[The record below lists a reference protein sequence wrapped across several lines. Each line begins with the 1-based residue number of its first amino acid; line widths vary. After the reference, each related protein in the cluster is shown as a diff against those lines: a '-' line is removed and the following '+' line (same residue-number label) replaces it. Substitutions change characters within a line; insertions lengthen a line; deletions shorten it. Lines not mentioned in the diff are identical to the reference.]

1 MFKSSSERFY
11 GKTGE
16 LKAEMRGG
24 AGSIEV
30 SAHNSPEKQWSLKTL
45 KII

>member
-1 MFKSSSERFY
+1 MFKGSSERSY

-16 LKAEMRGG
+16 LEAEMRGG
-24 AGSIEV
+24 AGDIEV
-30 SAHNSPEKQWSLKTL
+30 SAHNSPEKQWSLKTV

>member
-1 MFKSSSERFY
+1 MFKGSSERSY

-16 LKAEMRGG
+16 LKAKMRGG
-24 AGSIEV
+24 AGGIAV
-30 SAHNSPEKQWSLKTL
+30 SAHNSPEKQWSLKAV